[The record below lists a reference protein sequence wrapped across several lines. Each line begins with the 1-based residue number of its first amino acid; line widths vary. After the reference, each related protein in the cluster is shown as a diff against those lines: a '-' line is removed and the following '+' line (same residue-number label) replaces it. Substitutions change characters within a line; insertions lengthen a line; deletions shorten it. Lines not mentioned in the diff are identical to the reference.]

1 MNPVEVNRIIF
12 NLTTKIQNNL
22 ILIEKGKIKELDFYN
37 DLKNEYNVS
46 LEELIIKYQN
56 RMNLVR
62 R

>member
-1 MNPVEVNRIIF
+1 MVQTSLNSDVKLAQNLPVIKDE
-12 NLTTKIQNNL
+12 LNL
-22 ILIEKGKIKELDFYN
+22 IFTMSSI